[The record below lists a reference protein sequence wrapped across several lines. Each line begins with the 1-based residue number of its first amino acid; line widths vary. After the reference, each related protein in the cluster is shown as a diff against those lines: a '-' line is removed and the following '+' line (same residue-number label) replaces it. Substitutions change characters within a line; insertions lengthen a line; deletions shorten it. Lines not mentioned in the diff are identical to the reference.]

1 METIKINRKLYR
13 DKVYACWLGKNIGGT
28 MGTPFEGN
36 PNLLDIK
43 GFTSK
48 KGEPLPNDDLDLQIV
63 WLKAVNEVGAH
74 RLNANILSW
83 YWRRYIP
90 AIWNEYGVGQCNASV
105 GFTPPMSGE
114 LYNDCWKK
122 SNGAWIRSEIWA
134 CLAPGFPNTAAK
146 YAIMEASIDH
156 GVSEGTVAEIF
167 TSALESIAFVES
179 DLRKA
184 IDTALTYIP
193 EDSRVARSVRCVIEE
208 FGKATDWK
216 ETRQKVLDMNAD
228 LGFFQAPSNIAY
240 VVIGLL
246 YGKGDFLQ
254 SLIYAINCGDDT
266 DCTGATVGSI
276 LGIMGGTAAIP
287 DDLKDHIGDRI
298 ITKSLDISSF
308 WDLPAT
314 CTELTERVVITM
326 PVFMGTTD
334 SRRPE
339 WDFPNYGRYCFTE
352 YTDDE
357 AAPLSSRSVLPCDGY
372 THTFLKN
379 KPLTIEHSNHW
390 LAASV
395 SFDKEPRLENGEIE
409 FEITLKNIHCYFY
422 QLSVRVMAPQGWSAE
437 YPKGLTLQHDTHKRD
452 INCVWQHVN
461 PRYNPSFKVKLT
473 ANEYTE
479 AFNRIYI
486 AFEAQGF
493 PEPLVVPVTVMG

>member
-287 DDLKDHIGDRI
+287 DDLKDYIGDRI

-326 PVFMGTTD
+326 PIFMGTTD

-339 WDFPNYGRYCFTE
+339 WDFPNYGRYCF
-352 YTDDE
+352 
-357 AAPLSSRSVLPCDGY
+357 
-372 THTFLKN
+372 H
-379 KPLTIEHSNHW
+379 
-390 LAASV
+390 
-395 SFDKEPRLENGEIE
+395 
-409 FEITLKNIHCYFY
+409 
-422 QLSVRVMAPQGWSAE
+422 
-437 YPKGLTLQHDTHKRD
+437 
-452 INCVWQHVN
+452 
-461 PRYNPSFKVKLT
+461 
-473 ANEYTE
+473 
-479 AFNRIYI
+479 RIYRRRRCSLI
-486 AFEAQGF
+486 KPIGTA
-493 PEPLVVPVTVMG
+493 L